1 MIKELTVQEVA
12 RKLADEGVFDGLV
25 KDYSSSWNK
34 EKIIGVY
41 FSDRDYPIVT
51 KKENWLHCAIEIPD
65 PKPVY
70 EPYPDDV
77 CPPFKLGDVI
87 VGKPSGIEFI
97 VTGLDKRTYKQNHIF
112 FCDNW
117 MSNKNLFENY
127 TYQDGS
133 PIGRIK
139 EIKCQQN

>member
-1 MIKELTVQEVA
+1 MIKELTLQEVA

-77 CPPFKLGDVI
+77 CPPLKCGDVVISKITNTKYLVTATSNEYKLGHVYVLDD
-87 VGKPSGIEFI
+87 F
-97 VTGLDKRTYKQNHIF
+97 VTNE
-112 FCDNW
+112 C
-117 MSNKNLFENY
+117 LFEEY